1 MAWSF
6 YGFTN
11 NIVSPFFQ
19 ELYNEKKQ
27 DLEAGHKQVKEDL
40 KEKLQKEKVELNEE
54 CQQSISDLETKLLV
68 SDSG

>member
-1 MAWSF
+1 MKKM
-6 YGFTN
+6 YGFSN

-27 DLEAGHKQVKEDL
+27 DLETGHKQVKEDL
-40 KEKLQKEKVELNEE
+40 KEKLHKEKVELNEE